1 MKVYIL
7 TFIIL
12 SVISI
17 TYAERDI
24 EIAGLKQINDEVKNH
39 EFIYCKINF
48 KKYIPQVKE
57 RIKLPL

>member
-17 TYAERDI
+17 AFAEKEL
-24 EIAGLKQINDEVKNH
+24 EIAGLKQINDEVKTH
-39 EFIYCKINF
+39 DFIYCKINNL
-48 KKYIPQVKE
+48 KSTPYK
-57 RIKLPL
+57 

>member
-24 EIAGLKQINDEVKNH
+24 EIAGLKQINDEVKTH
-39 EFIYCKINF
+39 DFIYCKINF